1 MLCYCVRKSKHRVN
15 KDNTL
20 LYSARFNL
28 VKPSHA
34 DSKSVTQMEQ
44 KPSTICS
51 FFREL
56 QYDEFNLIQTWVG
69 IRSYA
74 YFNFCAIVTT
84 FYICFCIDLV
94 KMSNKFKRISIS
106 MIIIILIIKV
116 DYNYHKNY
124 PRIIWGIFLWK
135 LYNFDNFI
143 RRRLSD
149 HNKIT
154 FVSLSPSLSPD
165 GAFLFLYYYYFI
177 FLMGGGD
184 CYFFFETELSL
195 TKQPLCLRPGRSEY
209 SLLMK
214 HLLIQIRKRM
224 TETRF
229 YEPAR
234 LSSPSKPLF
243 SLTPLDTTTC
253 LRVVV
258 RENRAKC

>member
-177 FLMGGGD
+177 FLMGGGGIVISSSKRNFPWRNNLYVCALD
-184 CYFFFETELSL
+184 GLSIPFL
-195 TKQPLCLRPGRSEY
+195 WSTCWYKYEKEWRRPGFM
-209 SLLMK
+209 SLQDWAP
-214 HLLIQIRKRM
+214 HPNPC
-224 TETRF
+224 F
-229 YEPAR
+229 H
-234 LSSPSKPLF
+234 
-243 SLTPLDTTTC
+243 
-253 LRVVV
+253 
-258 RENRAKC
+258 